1 MLHRENAT
9 AQKLV
14 EVDRLGWSEADC
26 QMAVCRFVGRIFS
39 TPPFKLGDKLWLCNL
54 CIFINSPT
62 IWG

>member
-26 QMAVCRFVGRIFS
+26 QMAVGRFVGRF
-39 TPPFKLGDKLWLCNL
+39 FQLQQNHGDKL
-54 CIFINSPT
+54 
-62 IWG
+62 